1 MAVRNPIRVLHVHS
15 DLHWGGVEQWLLQV
29 SRSIDRSSFQ
39 FDFFAASADPVWQS
53 AIESMGL
60 GSIASPRP
68 RQLVRY
74 AMSLRRTLHQRP
86 RYDVIHSHFLDHS
99 GLLLR
104 EAARAGVPLRIAH
117 SHVDTAPIFPT
128 MGIPWR
134 AYFRIQNRLL
144 RRYATR
150 GIAASSA
157 AAASMFGHEW
167 KTDRRWSVLHY
178 GIDLDPFNRPAQ
190 HIRSELGFRSED
202 IIFGHVG
209 RFVEQKNHR
218 FLVDVVE
225 RLIRLVPRAKFL
237 WIGEGHLQPTI
248 EERLRAL
255 GIRDRVTILSRCSN
269 VPALMRGAMDAFL
282 FPSKYEGLGIAV
294 VEAQA
299 AGLPCFLADRVP
311 TDADVVHPLVQRLSL
326 LESPEHWASTI
337 ARTVQQNRPVSAREA
352 LEAVRRSSFNMESS
366 VRRLE
371 ELYRERL

>member
-1 MAVRNPIRVLHVHS
+1 MAQQPLSRFRWAFSSSAQRSSSFESTGERWENCMARVDKPLRVLHVHS
-15 DLHWGGVEQWLLQV
+15 DLHWGGVERWLLQV
-29 SRSIDRSSFQ
+29 SSAIDRSAFQ
-39 FDFFAASADPVWQS
+39 FDFFAASVDPHWRD
-53 AIESMGL
+53 AIESMQLGL
-60 GSIASPRP
+60 IPSPRP
-68 RQLVRY
+68 RQFWRY
-74 AMSLRRTLHQRP
+74 TTSLRSTLRNLP
-86 RYDVIHSHFLDHS
+86 RYDAIHCHFIDHS
-99 GLLLR
+99 GMLLR
-104 EAARAGVPLRIAH
+104 EAAKASVPLRIAH
-117 SHVDTAPIFPT
+117 SHIDAGPVSS
-128 MGIPWR
+128 GIGPYRR

-248 EERLRAL
+248 EERLR
-255 GIRDRVTILSRCSN
+255 
-269 VPALMRGAMDAFL
+269 
-282 FPSKYEGLGIAV
+282 
-294 VEAQA
+294 
-299 AGLPCFLADRVP
+299 
-311 TDADVVHPLVQRLSL
+311 
-326 LESPEHWASTI
+326 
-337 ARTVQQNRPVSAREA
+337 
-352 LEAVRRSSFNMESS
+352 
-366 VRRLE
+366 
-371 ELYRERL
+371 